1 MDFLNKEL
9 KQQELNKE
17 PLFKEAEKSETAWK
31 APEDLFEEKKD

>member
-17 PLFKEAEKSETAWK
+17 PLFKEAEKSETAWP
-31 APEDLFEEKKD
+31 AAREVSL